1 MSTIIPW
8 QGVPSR
14 APIQHMIVRGTVLHL
29 APSGF
34 PGADFPSHLSWAGF
48 PRAPWKALL
57 APQNNTQS
65 QGTKLSK

>member
-1 MSTIIPW
+1 
-8 QGVPSR
+8 
-14 APIQHMIVRGTVLHL
+14 MIVRGTVLHL

-65 QGTKLSK
+65 QETKLSK